1 MAKLGKYL
9 SIFLVIILAVSS
21 LLMVIPVGAQTIPKP
36 SVPEFTLEFS
46 SQYNAVIVVIRN
58 QPYNQSNGT
67 LFYNLKLKEHN
78 SADWTYPLDHLF
90 YSFHNYPEQ
99 SADSQITN
107 ISLTVQSGFLVMGVQ
122 NDIEAEAMLG
132 SIGRN
137 GGSPS
142 APWAFTG
149 QTSDWSNT
157 ETISIP
163 DGSVSISSSPNPTPS
178 PTVPEFPIATLLLA
192 VLAVVTLLLV
202 IGKRKTVT
210 NH

>member
-1 MAKLGKYL
+1 MDRLGKHIT
-9 SIFLVIILAVSS
+9 IFLVVLLAVSS
-21 LLMVIPVGAQTIPKP
+21 LLIVLPVKAQTIPKP

-67 LFYNLKLKEHN
+67 LFYNLRLKEHN

-99 SADSQITN
+99 SSDSQITN

-122 NDIEAEAMLG
+122 NDIEVEAMLG

-157 ETISIP
+157 QTITIP
-163 DGSVSISSSPNPTPS
+163 SANPS
-178 PTVPEFPIATLLLA
+178 PSPSVPEFPITASLVA
-192 VLAVVTLLLV
+192 VLAAVTLLLV
-202 IGKRKTVT
+202 IGKRELTKG
-210 NH
+210 NML